1 MSFRA
6 KLFFAALSAAFI
18 ALAVAG
24 VLFADSMRQRTD
36 RRIESTLVAET
47 RLAAELLSRDTAVV
61 TAPQLNDEA
70 HRMGGLLSPRGTLI
84 CPDRP
89 GVGGAAQTPEAPP
102 PPQNHPT
109 R

>member
-47 RLAAELLSRDTAVV
+47 RLAAELLSRDTAIVAV
-61 TAPQLNDEA
+61 PELNDEA
-70 HRMGGLLSPRGTLI
+70 HRVGGLLSARGAVI
-84 CPDRP
+84 AAGRR
-89 GVGGAAQTPEAPP
+89 GGGDAGGTAAG
-102 PPQNHPT
+102 
-109 R
+109 